1 MALYVKAEVMNI
13 KLQIILIP
21 KIIFYPEVMEAI
33 QSEAVI
39 WVYYLMGSLEDQVRF
54 KVIKNT
60 NLLVV
65 VGVALFM

>member
-13 KLQIILIP
+13 KLQMILIP

-39 WVYYLMGSLEDQVRF
+39 WVHYLMGSREDQVRF
-54 KVIKNT
+54 KEWICKQ
-60 NLLVV
+60 LR
-65 VGVALFM
+65 

>member
-13 KLQIILIP
+13 KLQMILIP

-54 KVIKNT
+54 KEWICKQLGKK
-60 NLLVV
+60 LLK
-65 VGVALFM
+65 FK